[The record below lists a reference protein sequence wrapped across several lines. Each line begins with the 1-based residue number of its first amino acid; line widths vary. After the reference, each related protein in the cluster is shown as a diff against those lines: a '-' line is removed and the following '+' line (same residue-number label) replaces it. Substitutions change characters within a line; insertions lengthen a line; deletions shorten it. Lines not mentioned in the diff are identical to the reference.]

1 MSSQGSMTRAE
12 REAFLADVHVGVLA
26 IDEPG
31 RGPMSAPVWYLYDDG
46 AVVMNIDGDSVKATL
61 ARAAGRASLT
71 VQTEAAPY
79 QYVTVEGPVSLEDGT
94 YDELRMA
101 VRYLGEAFG
110 QWYVEQYEHPER
122 PVVMRLVP
130 ERWRTYDFNKALA

>member
-1 MSSQGSMTRAE
+1 MTRAE
-12 REAFLADVHVGVLA
+12 REAFLADAHVGVLA

-31 RGPMSAPVWYLYDDG
+31 RGPMSAPIWYLYDDG
-46 AVVMNIDGDSVKATL
+46 AVVMNIDGDSVKAKL

-79 QYVTVEGPVSLEDGT
+79 KYVTVEGPVTLEGGT
-94 YDELRMA
+94 YEALQMA
-101 VRYLGEAFG
+101 VRYLGEELG
-110 QWYVEQYEHPER
+110 KWYVDEYEHPKT

-130 ERWRTYDFNKALA
+130 EHWRTYDFGKALA

>member
-1 MSSQGSMTRAE
+1 MTRAE

-46 AVVMNIDGDSVKATL
+46 AVVMNIDGASVKAKL

-79 QYVTVEGPVSLEDGT
+79 KYVTVEGPLTLEDGA
-94 YDELRMA
+94 YEPLKMA
-101 VRYLGEAFG
+101 VRYLGEEFG
-110 QWYVEQYEHPER
+110 KWYIEEYEHPES
-122 PVVMRLVP
+122 PVVLRLVP
-130 ERWRTYDFNKALA
+130 ERWRTYDFGKGPSPS